1 MITLVLL
8 FITLLALVA
17 VFTAMYILK
26 QYRDILDV
34 FSTSMGRLI
43 NTTQKLN
50 NTTECFIDEMKEF
63 KKSRMYIEWK
73 KVQSQ

>member
-1 MITLVLL
+1 MITLILL
-8 FITLLALVA
+8 FITLLALVS

-50 NTTECFIDEMKEF
+50 NTTECFID
-63 KKSRMYIEWK
+63 
-73 KVQSQ
+73 